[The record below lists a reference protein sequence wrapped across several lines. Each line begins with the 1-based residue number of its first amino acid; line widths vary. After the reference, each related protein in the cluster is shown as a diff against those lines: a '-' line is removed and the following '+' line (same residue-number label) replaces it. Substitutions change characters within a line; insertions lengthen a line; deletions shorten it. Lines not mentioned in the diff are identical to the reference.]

1 MAGKLINCNH
11 QHCVFTIPE
20 ELRDYFKKDR
30 SLLDCLFS
38 AVQSVILYMFHKMN
52 KTKNFTPGFI
62 CVLHTFGR
70 PLEWNPHIHCLI
82 SEGGLSD
89 NGEGRRVTHFN
100 YKYLRDSFCTTLLNE
115 LQNQIGDSFKKVKA
129 EIYKNHEN
137 GFYIYAKPA
146 LTDAKIVTEYVGRY
160 LGRPVIATKRIDKYD
175 SEKDTVTFHYNKHE
189 DNSHVE
195 KTIPA
200 LDFVSF

>member
-89 NGEGRRVTHFN
+89 NGEWRRVTHFN

-137 GFYIYAKPA
+137 GFMYMPNQ
-146 LTDAKIVTEYVGRY
+146 
-160 LGRPVIATKRIDKYD
+160 
-175 SEKDTVTFHYNKHE
+175 H
-189 DNSHVE
+189 
-195 KTIPA
+195 
-200 LDFVSF
+200 